1 MLPVYTIGNDH
12 PTFSNSSRSK
22 KLGTRECN
30 FDLREG
36 AFLFFLFPPPFF
48 EPGDRKYDG

>member
-1 MLPVYTIGNDH
+1 MCAIGNDH

-36 AFLFFLFPPPFF
+36 ACFFFLFLFFSFAGGSTL
-48 EPGDRKYDG
+48 RKYDG

>member
-1 MLPVYTIGNDH
+1 MCAIGNDH

-36 AFLFFLFPPPFF
+36 AFFFPFSF
-48 EPGDRKYDG
+48 FFFRRGIDASKI